1 MKEVKVTKL
10 NSNKPE
16 EWLEFVNIGLKVFG
30 KQFYTFIAM
39 CDGDYKKLKDVEIKG
54 NKLIDDVLFLEV
66 DGKRVGAAMLAKQ
79 HSLMEEVEPRKKTL
93 FLHYLMVLDG
103 CRGCGYG
110 TTLLQGVL
118 DYAKQNGYEYV
129 ELINTIDLSKFS
141 VDGNIYFQNDF
152 TAVNFYAPKNRVSN
166 NSYNIFFR
174 IDVNSNVRN
183 FSRALFRSFENL
195 KLAEPGALTELV
207 LKQELEKQIV
217 DVLSVTKTLTKQELE
232 KIRNSELF
240 SDLTITLKSL
250 LLKKTDPEPEMS
262 VRNAIKV
269 KAILKQ
275 LSPTLKPTTTLNQD
289 LPKVYHLKAIERILC
304 GFTDERLNKETKRE
318 ILIEQDCLKR

>member
-103 CRGCGYG
+103 KIVVMEEDKKTIYL
-110 TTLLQGVL
+110 TT
-118 DYAKQNGYEYV
+118 DIYA
-129 ELINTIDLSKFS
+129 DALSDS
-141 VDGNIYFQNDF
+141 
-152 TAVNFYAPKNRVSN
+152 
-166 NSYNIFFR
+166 
-174 IDVNSNVRN
+174 
-183 FSRALFRSFENL
+183 
-195 KLAEPGALTELV
+195 
-207 LKQELEKQIV
+207 LKQELISGKFIYNI
-217 DVLSVTKTLTKQELE
+217 DEL
-232 KIRNSELF
+232 
-240 SDLTITLKSL
+240 
-250 LLKKTDPEPEMS
+250 
-262 VRNAIKV
+262 
-269 KAILKQ
+269 
-275 LSPTLKPTTTLNQD
+275 
-289 LPKVYHLKAIERILC
+289 Y
-304 GFTDERLNKETKRE
+304 GFLESYTS
-318 ILIEQDCLKR
+318 